1 MSEQFHLWYF
11 LKDFLVLNVKQYN
24 YILPYELVRYIYCYA
39 ISDEFKIDMNKR
51 CIEYALKKKIENN
64 RKWLSSSLVF
74 NKFLDG
80 KKENICIPVG
90 CKYWKRYKQ
99 VTRLCNTHE
108 DIILCQE
115 DLPYKS
121 IITDIDAFH
130 TIWAYL
136 DKYNYSHIKY
146 TINGIFYASG
156 YTNREEVSDSVDHL
170 NIKIF
175 SINKRCFKKAVCANA

>member
-1 MSEQFHLWYF
+1 MGQPFINLNTFHNTGSG
-11 LKDFLVLNVKQYN
+11 K
-24 YILPYELVRYIYCYA
+24 
-39 ISDEFKIDMNKR
+39 
-51 CIEYALKKKIENN
+51 
-64 RKWLSSSLVF
+64 
-74 NKFLDG
+74 KFLDG

-136 DKYNYSHIKY
+136 DKYTYSHIKY
-146 TINGIFYASG
+146 TMNGTFYASG

-175 SINKRCFKKAVCANA
+175 SRDSSSVRLLALPSLSLTIMCTETATDEINNKARKFDETILIGQSK